1 MQVILLTYVADK
13 SVCYQNV
20 NYNDFLS
27 CIMVYLTLSYLIF
40 SYNTFCKIVFSL
52 HVQFWLL
59 FVEKQLDKGVKYIK
73 INNTD
78 LNYK

>member
-1 MQVILLTYVADK
+1 MQVILLTYVANK

-73 INNTD
+73 IYNTD